1 MFLTLPTRA
10 LTGQHVI
17 SPQERRGGSF
27 DHLVGAGQDR
37 WRDGEAESLGG
48 LQIHNQFESCGLLDR
63 EVGRFLTLQDLV
75 DVVGREPN
83 MSDRFGP

>member
-1 MFLTLPTRA
+1 M
-10 LTGQHVI
+10 
-17 SPQERRGGSF
+17 RRPKRSF
-27 DHLVGAGQDR
+27 DDLVGAGEDR
-37 WRDGEAESLGG
+37 GRDGEAESLGG

-75 DVVGREPN
+75 YVVGREPN